1 MSGPIGRERLAEI
14 GEAALT
20 VGADGVQVLVFHSWG
35 GLTRFASSRIHQNTW
50 REDVEF
56 RVIALVDGNRTG
68 VASTHS
74 FDEASVRRAAEEA
87 VAIARVAPGDPDF
100 PGFAPPTDATK
111 QATYDE
117 ATASATP
124 AERAADV
131 ASALREVPADMEG
144 AGYVETVADEVLISS
159 TTGLRLYG
167 RTTRAGVSVLAIA
180 ADSSGYAE
188 RLERRFH
195 DLDARALARRA
206 VDKAERSR
214 DPQPIEPGAYT
225 VILESAATST
235 LIQFLGYIGFGAK
248 AFLEG
253 RSFMTGKIGEML
265 ANDLVTIVDDPL
277 APDALGLPF
286 DFEGTPSRR
295 VALIDRGIAAGVVW
309 DRATAAKGNSSSTG
323 HALPPPN
330 PYGPMP
336 LNLRMEPGTSTTDE
350 MVGSTERG
358 LLVTRFHYSNVVNEK
373 ETVLTGMTRDGTF
386 LIEDGRIASGVK
398 NLRYTQNALEALA
411 NVEAVGDKTEIS
423 TELFFGGSR
432 APAIKVRDFKFSSS
446 TTH

>member
-1 MSGPIGRERLAEI
+1 MSEPIGRDRLAEI
-14 GEAALT
+14 ADSALK

-56 RVIALVDGNRTG
+56 RVTAVVDGNRTG
-68 VASTHS
+68 VTSTHS

-100 PGFAPPTDATK
+100 PGLAPPTDATK
-111 QATYDE
+111 PATFDE
-117 ATASATP
+117 ATANATP
-124 AERAADV
+124 SERAAGV
-131 ASALREVPADMEG
+131 AAALGEFPGDMEG

-167 RTTRAGVSVLAIA
+167 STTRAGVSVLAIA
-180 ADSSGYAE
+180 PDSSGYAE
-188 RLERRFH
+188 RLERRFA
-195 DLDARALARRA
+195 DLDAATLARRA

-214 DPQPIEPGAYT
+214 DPQPVDPGAYT
-225 VILESAATST
+225 VILEPAATST

-248 AFLEG
+248 SFTEG
-253 RSFMTGKIGEML
+253 RSFMTGKIGEKL
-265 ANDLVTIVDDPL
+265 ASDLVTIVDDPV

-286 DFEGTPSRR
+286 DFEGTPARR
-295 VALIDRGIAAGVVW
+295 VVLIDRGTAAAVVW
-309 DRATAAKGNSSSTG
+309 DRTTAAKGSTESTG

-336 LNLRMEPGTSTTDE
+336 LNLRMEPGSSTIDE
-350 MVGSTERG
+350 MVASTERG

-386 LIEDGRIASGVK
+386 LIEDGRIARGVK

-411 NVEAVGDKTEIS
+411 NIEAIGDHTEIS